1 MADFITYLQKRVSN
15 GLPGLSEQLKMA
27 PEHRQKRI
35 QIPTGVKHNG
45 VLILLHANPMQPS
58 VIFTLRST
66 NLNDHSGQFCY
77 PGGSVEPHETLEEA
91 AFRELNEEIGVSLEP
106 ASLIGKLTPLYV
118 PPSENLIHPFLA
130 YYQDLPELRLQ
141 PEEVSEVLRVSL
153 EDLINPEN
161 VVVENWNYKG
171 QNIDV
176 PYWSLHRVPLWGATA
191 MITSELAALYREFNG
206 R

>member
-1 MADFITYLQKRVSN
+1 MDDFISYLQVRLKRA
-15 GLPGLSEQLKMA
+15 LPGFSEQLKMA
-27 PEHRQKRI
+27 PEHRHQHI
-35 QIPTGVKHNG
+35 EIPTGVRHNG
-45 VLILLHANPMQPS
+45 VLILLHSDPIYPQ
-58 VIFTLRST
+58 VVFTLRST

-91 AFRELNEEIGVSLEP
+91 AIRELHEEIGVALPTDSM
-106 ASLIGKLTPLYV
+106 IGKLTPLYV
-118 PPSENLIHPFLA
+118 PPSHNMIHPFLA
-130 YYQDLPELRLQ
+130 YYRDLPELKLQ
-141 PEEVSEVLRVSL
+141 PEEVSEVLQVPL
-153 EDLINPEN
+153 DDLINPEN

-206 R
+206 K